1 MPYNIE
7 NCEDFFPIY
16 PIVQAACVGYEVVYK
31 ELHNYTNVC
40 CGLTPSSLWGL
51 GCCKHSGFAFLSSD
65 LLLTL
70 WSGVLRWFHLHLI
83 TFTIV
88 KNQSLASA
96 NIWSS
101 IVRLSMFPLTFA
113 NCAFPMSRTYLG
125 ICLVCFSARMCPLL
139 SSVCICA
146 VSRIPSS
153 LCSLRQSDF
162 LASFSLSRPCPGKK
176 EFDQSGTAWLLFSS
190 PLKTISM
197 CKEADM
203 G

>member
-1 MPYNIE
+1 MFGLLSTLYLCI
-7 NCEDFFPIY
+7 CKMCKVCTRC
-16 PIVQAACVGYEVVYK
+16 VQ
-31 ELHNYTNVC
+31 
-40 CGLTPSSLWGL
+40 
-51 GCCKHSGFAFLSSD
+51 D
-65 LLLTL
+65 
-70 WSGVLRWFHLHLI
+70 
-83 TFTIV
+83 V

-96 NIWSS
+96 NSWSS
-101 IVRLSMFPLTFA
+101 IVRLPMFPLTFA

-139 SSVCICA
+139 SSVCICT

-162 LASFSLSRPCPGKK
+162 LASFSLPRPCRGKK
-176 EFDQSGTAWLLFSS
+176 EFDQSGTAWLLYSS
-190 PLKTISM
+190 PYQ

>member
-1 MPYNIE
+1 MYPKILLASLIRNVAFYWIFWACFE
-7 NCEDFFPIY
+7 NVSERFTFD
-16 PIVQAACVGYEVVYK
+16 
-31 ELHNYTNVC
+31 
-40 CGLTPSSLWGL
+40 
-51 GCCKHSGFAFLSSD
+51 
-65 LLLTL
+65 
-70 WSGVLRWFHLHLI
+70 

-101 IVRLSMFPLTFA
+101 IDRLPMFPLTFA

-162 LASFSLSRPCPGKK
+162 LASFSLPRPCPGKK
-176 EFDQSGTAWLLFSS
+176 EFDQSGTAWLLYSS

-197 CKEADM
+197 YKGADM